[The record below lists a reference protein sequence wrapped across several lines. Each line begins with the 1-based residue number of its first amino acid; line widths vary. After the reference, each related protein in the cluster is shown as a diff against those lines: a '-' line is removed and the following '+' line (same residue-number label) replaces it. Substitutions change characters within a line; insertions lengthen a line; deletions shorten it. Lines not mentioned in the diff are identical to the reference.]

1 MWSCA
6 GHWTREIIPL
16 ENYNLKFIYSTHA
29 YHEYWFFSGQFVSIK
44 ISYVLSICPTFYSYF
59 PDQITHI
66 INLDICTRMLI
77 TALILIMKNKQTE
90 FPKGI
95 VKYSTVP
102 P

>member
-16 ENYNLKFIYSTHA
+16 ENYNVKCIYSTHA

-59 PDQITHI
+59 TDQITHI
-66 INLDICTRMLI
+66 IDILYRYMH
-77 TALILIMKNKQTE
+77 KD
-90 FPKGI
+90 
-95 VKYSTVP
+95 VDYSINFNYEK
-102 P
+102 